1 MLEINDQ
8 RLVTFKILNTRYKLL
23 TCNSKKI
30 TELIERN
37 IMTCNGGRGT
47 VRVVMFTGSTITI
60 DLCTN
65 VFSSPASATFIDL
78 LLFWW

>member
-1 MLEINDQ
+1 MAWFCVIVFVAFSGASAGDGAANAA
-8 RLVTFKILNTRYKLL
+8 NTGD
-23 TCNSKKI
+23 I
-30 TELIERN
+30 V
-37 IMTCNGGRGT
+37 TCNGGRGT